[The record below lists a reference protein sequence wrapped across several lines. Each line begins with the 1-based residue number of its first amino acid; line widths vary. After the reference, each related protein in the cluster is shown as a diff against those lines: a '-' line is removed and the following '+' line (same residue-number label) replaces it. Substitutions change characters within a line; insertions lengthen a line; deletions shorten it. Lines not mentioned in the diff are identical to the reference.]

1 MDTGAVL
8 QVRLQP
14 KDQAEATSDKPNAD
28 IWWRQPQLRTGSFL
42 DDPKP
47 SAFYY
52 RTEKQMNY
60 HPKDEVSL

>member
-8 QVRLQP
+8 QVKLQP
-14 KDQAEATSDKPNAD
+14 KDQAKATSDKPKAD
-28 IWWRQPQLRTGSFL
+28 IWRQQPQLCTGSFL
-42 DDPKP
+42 GDPKP

-52 RTEKQMNY
+52 RSEKQTNY